1 MTSNYV
7 YTLLLDFLIAL
18 GVVVGGSA
26 IGALSA
32 LLTFRPPLHVMA
44 DLAERLKIWGL
55 VAALGGTFST
65 IRTLE
70 SGLFTGQLGVV
81 ARQLTIILSAFLGA
95 HLGYTLITI
104 IAKGSLK

>member
-1 MTSNYV
+1 MSSNYV
-7 YTLLLDFLIAL
+7 NTLLLDFLIAL

-26 IGALSA
+26 LGSLSA

-55 VAALGGTFST
+55 VAALGGTFPT

-70 SGLFTGQLGVV
+70 SGLFDGQLGVV
-81 ARQLTIILSAFLGA
+81 ARQVTIILSAFLGA
-95 HLGYTLITI
+95 HLGYTLIQLVARGQI
-104 IAKGSLK
+104 K

>member
-1 MTSNYV
+1 MTNYV
-7 YTLLLDFLIAL
+7 HTLILDFLIAL
-18 GVVVGGSA
+18 GVVVGGAA

-32 LLTFRPPLHVMA
+32 LFTLRPPLHTMA

-70 SGLFTGQLGVV
+70 SGLFAGQLGVV
-81 ARQLTIILSAFLGA
+81 ARQVTIILSAFLGA
-95 HLGYTLITI
+95 HLGYVLITI
-104 IAKGSLK
+104 IARGSIK